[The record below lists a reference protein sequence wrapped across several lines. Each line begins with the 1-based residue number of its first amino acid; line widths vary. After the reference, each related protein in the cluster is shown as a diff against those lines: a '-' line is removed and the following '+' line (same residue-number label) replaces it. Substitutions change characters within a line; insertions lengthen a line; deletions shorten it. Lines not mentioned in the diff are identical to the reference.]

1 MCAIAGIYETT
12 GRPVDRHL
20 LRTMTRMQA
29 HRGPDGEG
37 YVYLDPAGALP
48 PLPVGEGDTA
58 PVVQG
63 RHALA
68 MGHRRLAIIDLSEA
82 GHQPMSVAGGRYWV
96 CYNGELYNYLELRD
110 ELAGKGHRFESRSD
124 TEVLLAAY
132 VEWGEACVSRFNGM
146 FAFAV
151 WDAPRRRLFCSRDRL
166 GEKPLYYH
174 WDGARFAF
182 ASEIKAVLPA
192 CDRQSANDRAVFEYL
207 DEAVLDAGDHTFFE
221 HVRQLPP
228 AHSLI
233 VEHGTLRVIR
243 YWGLPEGEPPPG
255 ETPSFE
261 QAVGLLR
268 ELFEDAVRLRL
279 RSDVAVG
286 SCLSGGLD
294 SSAIV
299 CVAQALRGLDAPLQ
313 TFSSCFEDPAYDER
327 VYILPVVSSTRST
340 AHFVFPDPKELLDQM
355 MRLVWHQDEPF
366 GSTSIFA
373 QWAVMRQAKQHGVKV
388 LLDGQ
393 GADEQ
398 LCGYHRAFG
407 AWFADLLAQGRLRR
421 LATELAAYRRLHPA
435 LPKELLA
442 TLGRSLLPGP
452 LVRAVRGRMTGSATW
467 LGAEFRRAFR
477 PRARG
482 ERGALTHLRAFE
494 RDLLTGNGLRALLH
508 SEDRNAMAFGVEARL
523 PFLDHRLVELL
534 DSLDPACKL
543 RAGQTKAI
551 LREAMKGLL
560 PEPVRLRRDKM
571 GFVTPEAQWF
581 RGPIS
586 QDVRQV
592 LSDRRTRERGYLDT
606 RAAQRAFE
614 AHVAGRVDLSR
625 AIWRWLNVELWCRCF
640 SDERSCDSSVS

>member
-1 MCAIAGIYETT
+1 
-12 GRPVDRHL
+12 
-20 LRTMTRMQA
+20 MTRVQA

-48 PLPVGEGDTA
+48 PRPVGEDDSET
-58 PVVQG
+58 VVPG

-68 MGHRRLAIIDLSEA
+68 MGHRRLAIIDLSET
-82 GHQPMSVAGGRYWV
+82 GHQPMSFSGGRYWV

-110 ELAGKGHRFESRSD
+110 ELVGKGHRFVSRSD

-132 VEWGEACVSRFNGM
+132 AEWGEDCVARFNGM

-151 WDAPRRRLFCSRDRL
+151 WDAQQRRLFCSRDRL

-192 CDRQSANDRAVFEYL
+192 CARRSADNRAVLEYL
-207 DEAVLDAGDHTFFE
+207 DEAVLDAGDHTFFTE
-221 HVRQLPP
+221 VQQLPP

-233 VEHGTLRVIR
+233 VEQGALRVTR
-243 YWGLPEGEPPPG
+243 YWGLPEGGRAAE
-255 ETPSFE
+255 ETLSFDH
-261 QAVGLLR
+261 AVERLR

-294 SSAIV
+294 SSSIV
-299 CVAQALRGLDAPLQ
+299 CVAQALRGCDAPLQ

-327 VYILPVVSSTRST
+327 VFILPVVSHTRSH
-340 AHFVFPDPKELLDQM
+340 AHLVFPDPKELLEQM
-355 MRLVWHQDEPF
+355 MRVVWHQDEPV

-373 QWAVMRQAKQHGVKV
+373 QWAVMRQARQHGVKV

-398 LCGYHRAFG
+398 LGGYHRAFG
-407 AWFADLLAQGRLRR
+407 AWFADLLGQGKVRR
-421 LATELAAYRRLHPA
+421 FAAELSGYRRLHPS

-442 TLGRSLLPGP
+442 TLGRSLLPAP
-452 LVRAVRGRMTGSATW
+452 VVRAVRGRMTGSASWIDTD
-467 LGAEFRRAFR
+467 LRRAFR
-477 PRARG
+477 PRAEG
-482 ERGALTHLRAFE
+482 ERRGLTHLRAFE
-494 RDLLTGNGLRALLH
+494 RGLLTGNGLRALLH
-508 SEDRNAMAFGVEARL
+508 YEDRNAMAFGVEARL
-523 PFLDHRLVELL
+523 PFLDHRLVEFC
-534 DSLDPACKL
+534 DTLDPTCKL
-543 RAGQTKAI
+543 RLGQTKAI

-571 GFVTPEAQWF
+571 GFVTPEAHWF
-581 RGPIS
+581 RGALS
-586 QDVRQV
+586 DYVREV
-592 LSDRRTRERGYLDT
+592 LSDRRTRERGYVNT
-606 RAAQRAFE
+606 KAALRAFD
-614 AHVAGRVDLSR
+614 AHVAGRVNLSR
-625 AIWRWLNVELWCRCF
+625 AIWRWLNVELWCRRF
-640 SDERSCDSSVS
+640 IDGSSCDTSTS